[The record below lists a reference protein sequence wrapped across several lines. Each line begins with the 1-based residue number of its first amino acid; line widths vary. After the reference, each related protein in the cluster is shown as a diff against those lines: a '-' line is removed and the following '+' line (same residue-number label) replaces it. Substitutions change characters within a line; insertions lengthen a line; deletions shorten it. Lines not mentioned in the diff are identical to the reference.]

1 MSQPPKNPAEVL
13 LKQSRSEPGA
23 VHPSQESELT
33 LADKIEEYTLR
44 LGFSNAYTA
53 GILSQL
59 LSSGKVRVDF
69 RDHSERLELKSRDD
83 VSPKTTAVAIIELFI
98 AHLKKARGHATV
110 DDSDDTQ
117 RILVQPPKP
126 SRPGQS

>member
-1 MSQPPKNPAEVL
+1 MSPNHNTPQEIR
-13 LKQSRSEPGA
+13 LKQSRFDLANAQPSEEE
-23 VHPSQESELT
+23 VIL
-33 LADKIEEYTLR
+33 LADKIEEYALR

-69 RDHSERLELKSRDD
+69 RDHAERLELMRKEDSMH
-83 VSPKTTAVAIIELFI
+83 KTDAVAMIEIFI
-98 AHLKKARGHATV
+98 DHLKKARGHATV

>member
-1 MSQPPKNPAEVL
+1 MSSNHNTPQEIR
-13 LKQSRSEPGA
+13 LKQSRFDLANAQPSEEE
-23 VHPSQESELT
+23 VIL
-33 LADKIEEYTLR
+33 LADKIEEYALR

-69 RDHSERLELKSRDD
+69 RDHAERLELMRKEDSMH
-83 VSPKTTAVAIIELFI
+83 KTDAVAMIEIFI
-98 AHLKKARGHATV
+98 DHLKKARGHATV

>member
-1 MSQPPKNPAEVL
+1 MSPNHNAPHEIR
-13 LKQSRSEPGA
+13 LKQSRFDLANTQPN
-23 VHPSQESELT
+23 QEEVIL
-33 LADKIEEYTLR
+33 LADKIEEYALR

-69 RDHSERLELKSRDD
+69 REHAERLELMRKEDTMQ
-83 VSPKTTAVAIIELFI
+83 KTEAVAMIESFI
-98 AHLKKARGHATV
+98 DHLKKARGHATV

>member
-1 MSQPPKNPAEVL
+1 MPQNHNTPNEIR
-13 LKQSRSEPGA
+13 LKQSRFDLATTQPN
-23 VHPSQESELT
+23 QEEILF
-33 LADKIEEYTLR
+33 LADKIEEYALR

-69 RDHSERLELKSRDD
+69 REHAERLELMRKEDTMH
-83 VSPKTTAVAIIELFI
+83 KTGAVAMIELFI
-98 AHLKKARGHATV
+98 EQLKKARGHATV

-126 SRPGQS
+126 SRPGRS

>member
-1 MSQPPKNPAEVL
+1 MPQNHNTPNEIR
-13 LKQSRSEPGA
+13 LKQSRFDLA
-23 VHPSQESELT
+23 TTQPSQEEILF
-33 LADKIEEYTLR
+33 LADKIEEYALR

-69 RDHSERLELKSRDD
+69 REHAERLELMRKEDTMH
-83 VSPKTTAVAIIELFI
+83 KTEAVAMIELFI
-98 AHLKKARGHATV
+98 EQLKKARGHATV

-126 SRPGQS
+126 SRPGRS

>member
-1 MSQPPKNPAEVL
+1 MSSNHNTPQEIR
-13 LKQSRSEPGA
+13 LKQSRFDLANAQPSEEE
-23 VHPSQESELT
+23 VIL
-33 LADKIEEYTLR
+33 LADKIEEYALR

-69 RDHSERLELKSRDD
+69 RDHAERLELMRKEDSMH
-83 VSPKTTAVAIIELFI
+83 KTDAVAMIESFI
-98 AHLKKARGHATV
+98 DHLKKARGHATV

>member
-1 MSQPPKNPAEVL
+1 MPKPTQNPAEVS
-13 LKQSRSEPGA
+13 LKQARYEPGS
-23 VHPSQESELT
+23 VHPSQESELS
-33 LADKIEEYTLR
+33 LSDKIEEYALR

-69 RDHSERLELKSRDD
+69 RDHSERLELKSKDD
-83 VSPKTTAVAIIELFI
+83 AMPKTDAVAMVELHI
-98 AHLKKARGHATV
+98 DQLKKIRGHATV
-110 DDSDDTQ
+110 DNSDDTQ

>member
-1 MSQPPKNPAEVL
+1 MSSNHNTPQEIR
-13 LKQSRSEPGA
+13 LKQSRFDLANAQPSEEE
-23 VHPSQESELT
+23 VIL
-33 LADKIEEYTLR
+33 LADKIEEYALR

-69 RDHSERLELKSRDD
+69 RDHAERLELMRKEDSMH
-83 VSPKTTAVAIIELFI
+83 KTDAVAMIESFI
-98 AHLKKARGHATV
+98 DHLKKARGHATV

-126 SRPGQS
+126 SRPVQS